1 VPCENEGS
9 QIAGLRA
16 TTDDAQLMT
25 KRLDAD
31 DRCPVRDGLSMPAEW
46 EAHARTWMAW
56 PCRLAPWGS
65 AEGLLRARLSQ
76 AAVARAISGFEKV
89 TMAIKPRDVDEAR
102 LMLGKGVEIFEIEID
117 DSWAR
122 DSGPIFVTDGRDGVA
137 GVAWRFNAWGNKYV
151 GYDNDAAFARHVIE
165 ALDMRRY
172 DGPMVLE
179 GGSIC
184 VDGEGTLITTEQCL
198 LNPNRN
204 PNLSRQQIEERLALY
219 LGVTKVIW
227 LGEGLEDDETDGHV
241 DNIACFA
248 APGRVMVYGPRE
260 KGGLNERVMRD
271 NIARLRGARDARG
284 RALEIIE
291 LPEPA
296 RRDRHD
302 GRRLDASYINFT
314 FANYGIVMPSFDDAM
329 DAVAFAVMEKTFP
342 DRRIVQVN
350 ALDIVQGGGGI
361 HCITQQQ
368 PTGRA
373 LRAER

>member
-1 VPCENEGS
+1 
-9 QIAGLRA
+9 
-16 TTDDAQLMT
+16 MT

-31 DRCPVRDGLSMPAEW
+31 DRCPVRDGLYMPAEW

-56 PCRLAPWGS
+56 PCRLEPWGS
-65 AEGLLRARLSQ
+65 AEALLRARLGF

-89 TMAIKPRDVDEAR
+89 TMAVKPRDVDEAR

-204 PNLSRQQIEERLALY
+204 PNLSQQQIEERLALY

-248 APGRVMVYGPRE
+248 APGRVMTYAPRE
-260 KGGLNERVMRD
+260 KGGLNVRVMRD
-271 NIARLRGARDARG
+271 NIARLASARDARG
-284 RALEIIE
+284 RALEIVE
-291 LPEPA
+291 LPEPQ
-296 RRDRHD
+296 RRERHD
-302 GRRLDASYINFT
+302 GRRLDASYINFAL
-314 FANYGIVMPSFDDAM
+314 ANYGLVMPSFDDPM
-329 DAVAFAVMEKTFP
+329 DAVAFEVMEKAFP
-342 DRRIVQVN
+342 DRRIVQVP

-368 PTGRA
+368 PAGRA
-373 LRAER
+373 LKA